1 MIRYLN
7 KFNGM
12 VYWVQ
17 DDRVVCAE
25 KYDLDDYIPSC
36 FSVVEFYEVLEFD
49 TAFEELK

>member
-25 KYDLDDYIPSC
+25 KHDLDDYIPSS
-36 FSVVEFYEVLEFD
+36 FSVVEFNESLEFG